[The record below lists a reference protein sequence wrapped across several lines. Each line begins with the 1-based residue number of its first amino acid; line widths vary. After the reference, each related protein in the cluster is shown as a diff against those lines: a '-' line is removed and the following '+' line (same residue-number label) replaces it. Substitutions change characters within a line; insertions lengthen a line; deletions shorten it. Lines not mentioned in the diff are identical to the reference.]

1 MDEESPFV
9 QNIQDFLLGGGR
21 SLACRGTFGLA
32 HLNFSTVVL

>member
-9 QNIQDFLLGGGR
+9 QNIQDFLLLGGGVWLVWAL
-21 SLACRGTFGLA
+21 SVFA